1 VVVAATGVRP
11 LGHHRRPHVLAAAAP
26 GRCRALC
33 STSTTPR
40 TAAAE
45 VEHRELYAN
54 AWYPLAFDAL
64 TDRLRPV
71 SLSLLGAPLALW
83 WAGGEWSA
91 VLDRCPHRL
100 APLSEGRIDEHG
112 LLECPYHG
120 WAFNQAGACVRIPQL
135 EIDDTQ
141 AQAALRRACAT
152 SLDVCVVDGIIWA
165 WAAPLLGSAVP
176 ADPLQLER
184 YRLANVVDPGT
195 VVLDYFRELPMDAS
209 TLLENVLDPA
219 HLNFAHH
226 GTISRR
232 GAALPVRLRLL
243 GEVGRDGF
251 ELERGQRGAA
261 KRQAASAPAVAE
273 AALSPP
279 LPSTGSV
286 RFVAPHFVL
295 SRTDRAGS
303 YSDWNVVYAVP
314 TRPGSS
320 RLFVRIVFDAAKMSG
335 GMGLALRALGA
346 LPAPLSHVINHAV
359 LEDDNIL
366 LHLQERSLAST
377 SAAGSLGEFGKES
390 GIESESESESE
401 SGSESRSESG
411 TARGARQ
418 LPPGLP
424 PDPQRSQLAPNWRR
438 RLLLPTSADAGVVS
452 LRRWL
457 DAYTGGYG
465 VYWAEWGGATAAARS
480 PPAAGPGAPLPAVE
494 RSRRALVERLES
506 HTEHCE
512 PCGKALR
519 SARRARALAPLAQW
533 AGLVGFAAAS
543 SAHFT
548 EQFPLAGAQPGLVA
562 TVLGLAPALSLSLS
576 ALGVALAYG
585 AQAAERALTEGASPP
600 PRNRPP

>member
-1 VVVAATGVRP
+1 
-11 LGHHRRPHVLAAAAP
+11 
-26 GRCRALC
+26 
-33 STSTTPR
+33 
-40 TAAAE
+40 
-45 VEHRELYAN
+45 
-54 AWYPLAFDAL
+54 WYPLAFDAL

-295 SRTDRAGS
+295 SRTDRACAASSLRAGARPQS
-303 YSDWNVVYAVP
+303 HPPPPPTHPSPATRRRTFCFTFRSDRLLAPVP
-314 TRPGSS
+314 PAALASSGRSRGSS
-320 RLFVRIVFDAAKMSG
+320 PKASPKASP
-335 GMGLALRALGA
+335 GA
-346 LPAPLSHVINHAV
+346 SPG
-359 LEDDNIL
+359 
-366 LHLQERSLAST
+366 AS
-377 SAAGSLGEFGKES
+377 
-390 GIESESESESE
+390 
-401 SGSESRSESG
+401 
-411 TARGARQ
+411 
-418 LPPGLP
+418 P
-424 PDPQRSQLAPNWRR
+424 LAPNWRR